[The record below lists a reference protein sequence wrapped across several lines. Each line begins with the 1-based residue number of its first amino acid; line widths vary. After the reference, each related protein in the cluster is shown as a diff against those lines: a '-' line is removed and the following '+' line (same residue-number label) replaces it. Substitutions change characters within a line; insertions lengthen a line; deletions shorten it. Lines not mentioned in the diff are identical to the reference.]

1 MKQATIILLISL
13 LSLNVSAQTKLS
25 AAEQKTVIERMDK
38 AAKAMTSMQCDFE
51 QTKSMK
57 MMSKKMVSKG
67 IMYFRRP
74 DKLRWQYTSPYD
86 YTFVLNGDK
95 VRIKSSKST
104 QNIDVKQNKMF
115 RQITD
120 VIVKSVTGGSLK
132 SNADFQVEL
141 YKKNK
146 TYSARMY
153 PKKKEVKQVYKFI
166 ELTFNS
172 GLTMVSSVRMEE
184 KTGDVTIVRLNNVKT
199 NTKINDKVFD
209 IN

>member
-74 DKLRWQYTSPYD
+74 DKLRWQYT
-86 YTFVLNGDK
+86 
-95 VRIKSSKST
+95 
-104 QNIDVKQNKMF
+104 
-115 RQITD
+115 
-120 VIVKSVTGGSLK
+120 
-132 SNADFQVEL
+132 
-141 YKKNK
+141 
-146 TYSARMY
+146 
-153 PKKKEVKQVYKFI
+153 
-166 ELTFNS
+166 
-172 GLTMVSSVRMEE
+172 
-184 KTGDVTIVRLNNVKT
+184 
-199 NTKINDKVFD
+199 
-209 IN
+209 

>member
-1 MKQATIILLISL
+1 M
-13 LSLNVSAQTKLS
+13 
-25 AAEQKTVIERMDK
+25 
-38 AAKAMTSMQCDFE
+38 
-51 QTKSMK
+51 
-57 MMSKKMVSKG
+57 
-67 IMYFRRP
+67 
-74 DKLRWQYTSPYD
+74 
-86 YTFVLNGDK
+86 
-95 VRIKSSKST
+95 
-104 QNIDVKQNKMF
+104 
-115 RQITD
+115 
-120 VIVKSVTGGSLK
+120 IVKSVTGGSLK

-141 YKKNK
+141 YKKDK

-184 KTGDVTIVRLNNVKT
+184 KTGDVTTVRLNNVKT

>member
-1 MKQATIILLISL
+1 
-13 LSLNVSAQTKLS
+13 
-25 AAEQKTVIERMDK
+25 MDK

-141 YKKNK
+141 YKKDK

-184 KTGDVTIVRLNNVKT
+184 KTGDVTTVRLNNVKT